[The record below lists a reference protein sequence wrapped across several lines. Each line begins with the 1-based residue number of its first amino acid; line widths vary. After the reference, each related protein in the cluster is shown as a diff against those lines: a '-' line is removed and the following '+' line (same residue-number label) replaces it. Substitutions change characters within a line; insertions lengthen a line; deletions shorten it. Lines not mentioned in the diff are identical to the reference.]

1 MNAKQKAI
9 ELFEKYN
16 KLAGGVW
23 KIQKEI
29 SKGCAIIAIDEI
41 LKSDLR
47 QSPYQ
52 IESPYDYWENVKQEI
67 EKL

>member
-1 MNAKQKAI
+1 MSPKGKAI

-41 LKSDLR
+41 LQSDLR
-47 QSPYQ
+47 ESPYQ
-52 IESPYDYWENVKQEI
+52 TESPFEYWAKVKQEI